1 MTSRRILVVDDEPS
15 IRFVLEKALGKAGFE
30 VEAVGSA
37 EEARERIAAERYA
50 VALLDVRLPGESGF
64 QLLEALHGQRR
75 RPLVVVMTAQDTL
88 RAAVTAMRLGA
99 EDYLVKPFDLERVV
113 AVVRE
118 LAARAPEGAEA
129 APAPEAVSPAL
140 VGTSA
145 SMVEVS
151 KQVGRAAATDL
162 TVLIVGE
169 SGTGKELVARAI
181 HEHSARAAAPFVTVN
196 AAAIPRDLLESELY
210 GHEKGAFTGAEAK
223 RRGRFEQADKGTL
236 FLDEIGELPFELQA
250 KLLRAIQ
257 ERTVDRV
264 GGERAVPVD
273 VRLVAA
279 TNADL
284 GRMVAEGRF
293 RGDLF
298 YRLSVLVIRLPPLR
312 ERPEDLLP
320 LARHFAVRHAAAL
333 VGVEVVVADEAEEA
347 LRAHRWHGNVRE
359 LENVIQRAL
368 LGARGGV
375 ITAADVRR
383 AIAAPGM
390 IAAPPE
396 GEAADETLEG
406 ALARALPRA
415 IEHLPEGSVHA
426 TVFERVERQLLELA
440 MERFGGNQLQAARWL
455 GINRNTLRSRLQSL
469 GIGR

>member
-1 MTSRRILVVDDEPS
+1 MEPRRILVVDDEPS
-15 IRFVLEKALGKAGFE
+15 IRFVLEKALTRAGFE
-30 VEAVGSA
+30 VDTAGAA
-37 EEARERIAAERYA
+37 EEARERIAGARYA
-50 VALLDVRLPGESGF
+50 VALLDVRLPGQSGF
-64 QLLEALHGQRR
+64 ELLEALQAQRR

-99 EDYLVKPFDLERVV
+99 EDYLVKPFDLDRVV

-145 SMVEVS
+145 AMVEVS

-162 TVLIVGE
+162 TVLVVGE

-181 HEHSARAAAPFVTVN
+181 HEHSARAGRPFVTVN

-210 GHEKGAFTGAEAK
+210 GHEKGAFTGAES
-223 RRGRFEQADKGTL
+223 RRKGRFEQADGGTL
-236 FLDEIGELPFELQA
+236 FLDEIGEMPFDLQA

-257 ERTVDRV
+257 ERSVDRV
-264 GGERAVPVD
+264 GGERAVRVD

-320 LARHFAVRHAAAL
+320 LARHFAARHAAAL
-333 VGVEVVVADEAEEA
+333 AGSEVVVADEAEEA
-347 LRAHRWHGNVRE
+347 LRAHDWPGNVRE
-359 LENVIQRAL
+359 LENVVQRAL
-368 LGARGGV
+368 LGARAGT
-375 ITAADVRR
+375 ITADDVRR
-383 AIAAPGM
+383 AIAARGA
-390 IAAPPE
+390 IAAPRA
-396 GEAADETLEG
+396 EAVDESFEG
-406 ALARALPRA
+406 ALARVLPRA

-426 TVFERVERQLLELA
+426 TIFERVERQLLELA

-455 GINRNTLRSRLQSL
+455 GINRNTLRARLTAL